1 MFKKSLLFLGMFLGG
16 FLTWKLIS
24 DKQKLKIK
32 TSIAKHLQQ
41 VSLNATE
48 GLLKRMVKKAI
59 RVYFD

>member
-1 MFKKSLLFLGMFLGG
+1 MFLGG